1 MLQQNAPD
9 DYVLATGEWRTVR
22 QFIERAF
29 AVVDRE
35 IDWSGVGQEEQGLDR
50 ADGSVL
56 VAVDPRYFRP
66 TEVDCIWGDA
76 SKAHARLGWHPRTTF
91 DGLVRE
97 MVEADLEN
105 VKKEIG
111 P

>member
-1 MLQQNAPD
+1 M
-9 DYVLATGEWRTVR
+9 LATGESRTVR

-35 IDWSGVGQEEQGLDR
+35 IDWSGSGQEEQGLGGVDR
-50 ADGSVL
+50 KILA
-56 VAVDPRYFRP
+56 AVDPRYFRP
-66 TEVDCIWGDA
+66 TEVDCKWGDA
-76 SKAHARLGWHPRTTF
+76 SKAHMRLSWHPRTTF
-91 DGLVRE
+91 YDLVRK

-105 VKKEIG
+105 VKKEFG